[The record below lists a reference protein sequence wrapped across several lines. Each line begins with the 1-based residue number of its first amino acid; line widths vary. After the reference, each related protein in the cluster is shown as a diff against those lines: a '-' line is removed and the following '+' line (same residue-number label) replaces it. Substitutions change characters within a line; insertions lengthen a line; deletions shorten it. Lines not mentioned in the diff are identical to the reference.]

1 MSHFIHGF
9 IGSRPA
15 LCKMQTEKVATIHSG
30 KYTLVSYIVNRSL
43 LISFWLKDPSEL
55 TSAYYKTN
63 FFSISIIHSILHS
76 VTCNS
81 NSNSNMTIIF
91 LTQALGGSLGE
102 PDSLLI
108 RQLETLFSLFTFYH
122 GSLERVRMV
131 SSSLWVVTVTV

>member
-15 LCKMQTEKVATIHSG
+15 LCKMQTEKVATVHSG
-30 KYTLVSYIVNRSL
+30 KYTLVSYKSPW
-43 LISFWLKDPSEL
+43 LISVRLKDPSEL

-76 VTCNS
+76 VTCNSNS